1 MKLLPAALLSLFA
14 SASAYG
20 QSDAIVLPPGTPL
33 VVKIDGHVA
42 MHIGEPL
49 SGHLLYP
56 VYADNKQVLKA
67 GGVLNGH
74 VESLAPDR
82 AHRLESRLRADF
94 TPFDVPTVRFDEL
107 VLADGTHL
115 HIGTET
121 VSDGA
126 AIFRVLP
133 ETAPTGSFFHRQ
145 FVMVKG
151 MAKDRLQVVTGP
163 DKRDRAVQYL
173 YTQLPYH
180 PQRIQAGTAWTTET
194 TEAVR
199 LMPIPESEQT
209 KASAAPVPGKAALVP
224 TSVERAGTEEP
235 ATWLLEAYLKDA
247 VSSGNSKTGESIQA
261 TVAQPVLRPDG
272 SIAVPQG
279 SVLRGTVT
287 QARPARRFGR
297 AGVLRFDFR
306 ELVLPD
312 GAEENVQTSLAGID
326 APNGAQL
333 AMDSEGKVKP
343 KAQDKVVV
351 PLILFALA
359 SRPLDHDG
367 KGGDSGF
374 GKNAVASNSLGL
386 IGFLVGTA
394 GGWSNVAS
402 GIGYYGT
409 AVSLYNRWVK
419 RGGETKFP
427 RDTRI
432 VVSTTARR
440 STLLPKTS
448 SVRQP

>member
-33 VVKIDGHVA
+33 VVKIDEHVA
-42 MHIGEPL
+42 MHVGEPL

-56 VYADNKQVLKA
+56 VYANNKQVLKA

-74 VESLAPDR
+74 VESLGPDR

-94 TPFDVPTVRFDEL
+94 TPFYVPTVRFDEL

-115 HIGTET
+115 RIGTET

-151 MAKDRLQVVTGP
+151 MVKDRLQVVTGP
-163 DKRDRAVQYL
+163 GKRDRAVQYL

-199 LMPIPESEQT
+199 LMPI
-209 KASAAPVPGKAALVP
+209 AAPEAADRGSIKPASLSIS
-224 TSVERAGTEEP
+224 TATEQP
-235 ATWLLEAYLKDA
+235 APWLLEAYLKDA
-247 VSSGNSKTGESIQA
+247 VSSGNSKVGESIQA
-261 TVAQPVLRPDG
+261 TVAQPVLGPDG

-306 ELVLPD
+306 ELTLPD
-312 GAEENVQTSLAGID
+312 GAEQNVQTSLAGID

-367 KGGDSGF
+367 RGGDSGF

-409 AVSLYNRWVK
+409 AVSLYNRWIK